1 MKIISIEDLNL
12 QHFQENNL
20 NHDQIFSSHANHR
33 YHGKTQFYLQAN
45 IQTIL
50 LCWCFG
56 GLFVGFGLGFYLWWW
71 WFLTFFPLYIKW
83 VAREAVQSRVPR
95 SLLQV
100 PRSWILDAITP
111 LWPLEVRG
119 VGQKNLSKNQLR
131 SGWYL
136 QANSNLP
143 NLWLWGNFTRC
154 FPGSRGLC
162 TTVYATA
169 AESLLCS
176 VNCPI

>member
-1 MKIISIEDLNL
+1 MQIIATMAKP
-12 QHFQENNL
+12 
-20 NHDQIFSSHANHR
+20 IFIS
-33 YHGKTQFYLQAN
+33 G
-45 IQTIL
+45 QTFKPFCCGVFWGVVFWVWFGAFL
-50 LCWCFG
+50 WWCF
-56 GLFVGFGLGFYLWWW
+56 VI
-71 WFLTFFPLYIKW
+71 FLPLYLKW
-83 VAREAVQSRVPR
+83 VAWEAVQSRVPR

-100 PRSWILDAITP
+100 LCSQISDGIIP

-119 VGQKNLSKNQLR
+119 VGQKNLSENQLR

-143 NLWLWGNFTRC
+143 NLWLWGNFTHC

-162 TTVYATA
+162 TMFYATA

>member
-1 MKIISIEDLNL
+1 MQIITTMAKPTFISGE
-12 QHFQENNL
+12 
-20 NHDQIFSSHANHR
+20 
-33 YHGKTQFYLQAN
+33 
-45 IQTIL
+45 IL
-50 LCWCFG
+50 KPFCCGGFLGVICWVWFGRCLFFVFLGLVWFFWGGGG
-56 GLFVGFGLGFYLWWW
+56 GLLFF
-71 WFLTFFPLYIKW
+71 FLCTSNELPKRQF
-83 VAREAVQSRVPR
+83 RVPR

-100 PRSWILDAITP
+100 LCSRISDAIIP

-119 VGQKNLSKNQLR
+119 VGQKNLSENQLR

-143 NLWLWGNFTRC
+143 NLWLWGNFTHC

-162 TTVYATA
+162 TMFYATA